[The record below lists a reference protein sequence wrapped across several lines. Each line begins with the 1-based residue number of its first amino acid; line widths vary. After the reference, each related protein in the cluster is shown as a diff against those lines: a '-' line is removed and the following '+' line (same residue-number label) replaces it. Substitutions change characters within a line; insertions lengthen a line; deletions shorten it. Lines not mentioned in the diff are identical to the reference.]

1 MKTLRRMCAIAML
14 SCIFAVSAHAGD
26 MDAGRTSE
34 PEGVSTSLIGDISC
48 GVTQTVITLVLSL

>member
-1 MKTLRRMCAIAML
+1 MCAIAML

-34 PEGVSTSLIGDISC
+34 PEEVSTSLIGDIHC
-48 GVTQTVITLVLSL
+48 GVTQEAITLILSLI